1 MARRRRRSDP
11 EDLFV
16 EALEHTPP
24 EFLACREMA
33 HPWRVTSPFRVVD
46 TTREDRRPRG
56 GFRLY
61 AERRLTCQRCGM
73 VRSDAFAMGTR
84 SGHTTLSKIS
94 SQYEAPEGYAISG
107 VGRTAGLRD
116 LLYGV
121 AFEAEQQ
128 RQDQRRRRS
137 A

>member
-1 MARRRRRSDP
+1 MTKRRRRPDP

-16 EALEHTPP
+16 DALEQVPP

-33 HPWRVTSPFRVVD
+33 HPWRVTSAFRVVD
-46 TTREDRRPRG
+46 TTKEEDRRPRG
-56 GFRLY
+56 GFRLF

-73 VRSDAFAMGTR
+73 IRSDAFAMGTR
-84 SGHTTLSKIS
+84 AGHTTLHKIS

-107 VGRTAGLRD
+107 LGRTAGLRD

-128 RQDQRRRRS
+128 RRNQRRRS